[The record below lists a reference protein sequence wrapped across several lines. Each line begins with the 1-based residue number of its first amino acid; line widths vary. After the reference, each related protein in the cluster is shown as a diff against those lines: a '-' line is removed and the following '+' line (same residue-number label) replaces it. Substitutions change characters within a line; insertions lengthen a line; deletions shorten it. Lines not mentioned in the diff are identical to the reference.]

1 MHRSNEKRYCCI
13 TLCLDMQQGTH
24 NLAYLR
30 DFSMRN
36 NHTEIIGFSI
46 IPFLNCGGPFSYF
59 NKSRFSGKNKAKK
72 KNQSLPFFTLYLL
85 ISAPQDL
92 KFNFQPPRSFLQFS
106 SSAILGPEFSVFQW
120 FVQATNEVSGGLVMT
135 ESKIIFPNDFT
146 DLWNTGVDIKV
157 VSEDLPAVY
166 IEGNTVMNTQGDTEK
181 NIVLITG
188 FKCFPTSSAI
198 KGHEVM
204 FSSGIFF
211 LGKMSC
217 FV

>member
-1 MHRSNEKRYCCI
+1 M
-13 TLCLDMQQGTH
+13 
-24 NLAYLR
+24 
-30 DFSMRN
+30 
-36 NHTEIIGFSI
+36 
-46 IPFLNCGGPFSYF
+46 
-59 NKSRFSGKNKAKK
+59 
-72 KNQSLPFFTLYLL
+72 
-85 ISAPQDL
+85 
-92 KFNFQPPRSFLQFS
+92 
-106 SSAILGPEFSVFQW
+106 FQW

-188 FKCFPTSSAI
+188 FKGFPTSAAI